1 MSPIRFGGKSKEE
14 KEIEREIRYRKA
26 RATLQHY
33 IERIDN
39 LQKMIYN
46 QGKQAAK
53 LGDDKFVRRQAAK
66 FLALQERSKRSQR
79 MLLLME
85 EARLQREMVKISGE
99 FITFAKDISQS
110 IAEGPDVN
118 KLARSQVEFE
128 KALTQSEKIDEALS
142 VALDMASEGIL
153 GSEDYSDKNVDEVV
167 KTMQSEVEVEEKSM
181 DDRITKGIKD
191 VEDMMKKG

>member
-1 MSPIRFGGKSKEE
+1 MSPIFGGKSKEE

-26 RATLQHY
+26 RATLQRY
-33 IERIDN
+33 IERIED

-46 QGKQAAK
+46 QGKQAAR

-66 FLALQERSKRSQR
+66 FLELQERGKSSKR

-99 FITFAKDISQS
+99 FINFARDISQS

-118 KLARSQVEFE
+118 KIARTQVEFE
-128 KALTQSEKIDEALS
+128 KALTQSEKIDEALT
-142 VALDMASEGIL
+142 VALDMASENIL
-153 GSEDYSDKNVDEVV
+153 NSQDYSEKNVDEIV
-167 KTMQSEVEVEEKSM
+167 KTMKGEIEIEEKSM

>member
-1 MSPIRFGGKSKEE
+1 MSPLKFGGKSKEE

-33 IERIDN
+33 IEKIDD
-39 LQKMIYN
+39 LQKMVYN
-46 QGKQAAK
+46 QGKQAVK
-53 LGDDKFVRRQAAK
+53 LGDDKFVKRQAAK
-66 FLALQERSKRSQR
+66 YLALQERSKRSQR

-85 EARLQREMVKISGE
+85 EARLQREMVKISGD
-99 FITFAKDISQS
+99 FITFARDISQS
-110 IAEGPDVN
+110 IAEGPDV
-118 KLARSQVEFE
+118 KKIASSQVEFE

-142 VALDMASEGIL
+142 VALDMASEGVL
-153 GSEDYSDKNVDEVV
+153 GSGDYSEKGVDEVV
-167 KTMQSEVEVEEKSM
+167 KTMQGEVEIEEKSL